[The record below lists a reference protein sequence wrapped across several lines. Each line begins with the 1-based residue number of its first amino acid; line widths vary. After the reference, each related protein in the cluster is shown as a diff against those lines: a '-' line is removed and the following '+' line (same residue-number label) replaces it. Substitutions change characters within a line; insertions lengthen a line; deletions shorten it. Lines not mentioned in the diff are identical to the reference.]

1 MRSYLD
7 IIIDLKDGK
16 EVSKQE
22 LGIALLFAASQL
34 TFANQDIEKLMN
46 DKYNKP
52 LFKQLIKENQELRFK
67 ARKNPLEQWFGEDVP
82 SIK

>member
-22 LGIALLFAASQL
+22 LGIALLFANDQL
-34 TFANQDIEKLMN
+34 FFEKRDIERLLKDTKTNPMILKM
-46 DKYNKP
+46 
-52 LFKQLIKENQELRFK
+52 IEENREVRFQ
-67 ARKNPLEQWFGEDVP
+67 ARKAPMEKWFK
-82 SIK
+82 SIPIIK